1 MWRTCV
7 VVALLCLVTGMAAA
21 QENQG
26 NRRGDCDYWCQIF
39 GGDNALR
46 RMGPPSRPSDYYIP
60 RSVGAWSQIND
71 MTIAPEPWWSLTT
84 GRPFWQTLAAM
95 KNEHELSAIGFGL
108 RAHPFVNYDENI
120 RRAFRSGDVDVMVL
134 WVSHWI
140 ETGTSCDGNA
150 YVEWQMYP
158 ESLFEELYNNY
169 GDRPLTII
177 VMTFESDV
185 RLHGKA
191 CQERDECSWY
201 DLDGCIE
208 RCEGGTMFVN
218 NWLPDGYVEPAD
230 CRSICCD
237 QNKLDRQHYMLN
249 VLNARQ
255 KAVAEAR
262 WKYRHANLE
271 VFLGIEVDR
280 YGRQDEWLLVARDV
294 IPLMDSL
301 EGVMVGL
308 SCWPNKCGRTED
320 EVIESFNRVM
330 EWTGLPPYRLFVAEV
345 GAQEL
350 AAGDQYNRIMT
361 VVSALFDRGAAFALV
376 WSLEQQEGKQQT
388 LHAVIDPE
396 TGEYRSG
403 MDAIKELND
412 AYAE

>member
-1 MWRTCV
+1 
-7 VVALLCLVTGMAAA
+7 
-21 QENQG
+21 
-26 NRRGDCDYWCQIF
+26 
-39 GGDNALR
+39 
-46 RMGPPSRPSDYYIP
+46 
-60 RSVGAWSQIND
+60 
-71 MTIAPEPWWSLTT
+71 
-84 GRPFWQTLAAM
+84 
-95 KNEHELSAIGFGL
+95 
-108 RAHPFVNYDENI
+108 
-120 RRAFRSGDVDVMVL
+120 
-134 WVSHWI
+134 
-140 ETGTSCDGNA
+140 
-150 YVEWQMYP
+150 
-158 ESLFEELYNNY
+158 
-169 GDRPLTII
+169 
-177 VMTFESDV
+177 
-185 RLHGKA
+185 
-191 CQERDECSWY
+191 
-201 DLDGCIE
+201 
-208 RCEGGTMFVN
+208 
-218 NWLPDGYVEPAD
+218 
-230 CRSICCD
+230 
-237 QNKLDRQHYMLN
+237 
-249 VLNARQ
+249 
-255 KAVAEAR
+255 
-262 WKYRHANLE
+262 
-271 VFLGIEVDR
+271 
-280 YGRQDEWLLVARDV
+280 LLVARDV